1 MGWDGGWGVVKYCID
16 VLEIVQII
24 VHGDQAETSSKIGYF
39 LGGFLPDRRRI
50 GAGSVVAGSLTD
62 RRV

>member
-39 LGGFLPDRRRI
+39 LGGFLPD
-50 GAGSVVAGSLTD
+50 
-62 RRV
+62 